1 MQDYRDDYYEARL
14 AQIERKRRRAR
25 FWGILS
31 IVVPHYRVC
40 SSPINMVLHWLIP
53 TRSSECNSISPTC
66 YIRNRWKR
74 LA

>member
-1 MQDYRDDYYEARL
+1 MQDYREAYYEARL
-14 AQIERKRRRAR
+14 AQIATGNT
-25 FWGILS
+25 FL
-31 IVVPHYRVC
+31 YRVG